1 LVLIF
6 ELRSLVI
13 IHLSVLAT
21 MLVPVYGYREGNLS
35 FRPAGWTTSLTD
47 VGKKTMLKGELRG
60 VASRSSPMSPVEGVD
75 RKDGKISGALIAD
88 D

>member
-1 LVLIF
+1 
-6 ELRSLVI
+6 
-13 IHLSVLAT
+13 
-21 MLVPVYGYREGNLS
+21 MD
-35 FRPAGWTTSLTD
+35 D
-47 VGKKTMLKGELRG
+47 VADRRRKEDDAQRELRG